1 MNWRLTTGRARILA
15 PPALVWQWV
24 SEPRGWIAWN
34 PKIVDIV
41 PMIVSPPALGW
52 RFRIA
57 YRLRK
62 SQQLADAELVE
73 FEPGKRLVCKVV
85 GGDLKP
91 GGYMLE
97 IYELQADEDTTVLTH
112 TVDLA
117 NSKMPYFARFAVKF
131 LTGLF
136 NASGDLG
143 HVRNLKALME
153 DGVPPP
159 TLGTGEPG
167 GSPDNRNRAT

>member
-1 MNWRLTTGRARILA
+1 MKWELITGRARILA

-24 SEPRGWIAWN
+24 AEPRGWPAWN
-34 PKIVDIV
+34 PKIEDIV
-41 PMIVSPPALGW
+41 PLVTDAPSQGW

-62 SQQLADAELVE
+62 QKQLAEAELLE
-73 FEPGKRLVCKVV
+73 FHPGRRLVCRTI

-91 GGYMLE
+91 GGWIKETYD
-97 IYELQADEDTTVLTH
+97 LQADEDTTVLTH

-117 NSKMPYFARFAVKF
+117 NSKMPYIARFAVVF
-131 LTGLF
+131 LTNVF
-136 NASGDLG
+136 NSNGALG

-153 DGVPPP
+153 DGVTPPV
-159 TLGTGEPG
+159 G
-167 GSPDNRNRAT
+167 GSSTNS

>member
-1 MNWRLTTGRARILA
+1 MA

-24 SEPRGWIAWN
+24 AEPRGWPAWN
-34 PKIVDIV
+34 PKIEDIV
-41 PMIVSPPALGW
+41 PFVAEAPRAGW

-62 SQQLADAELVE
+62 KKQLAEAELVE
-73 FEPGKRLVCKVV
+73 FLPNQTLACRTM

-91 GGYMLE
+91 GGWILE
-97 IYELQADEDTTVLTH
+97 TYSLQADEDTTVLTH

-117 NSKMPYFARFAVKF
+117 HSKMPYLARFAVVF
-131 LTGLF
+131 LTNVF
-136 NASGDLG
+136 NSNGALG

-159 TLGTGEPG
+159 AP
-167 GSPDNRNRAT
+167 

>member
-1 MNWRLTTGRARILA
+1 MEWVLTTGRARIMA

-34 PKIVDIV
+34 PKIEDIV
-41 PMIVSPPALGW
+41 TLSAETPREGW

-62 SQQLADAELVE
+62 KKQLAEAELVE
-73 FEPGKRLVCKVV
+73 FRPNERLACRVT
-85 GGDLKP
+85 GGDLNP
-91 GGYMLE
+91 GGWILE
-97 IYELQADEDTTVLTH
+97 TYTLEADEDTTILTH
-112 TVDLA
+112 KVDLA
-117 NSKMPYFARFAVKF
+117 HSKMPYFARFAVVF
-131 LTGLF
+131 LTNLF
-136 NASGDLG
+136 NSGGDLG

-159 TLGTGEPG
+159 KL
-167 GSPDNRNRAT
+167 

>member
-1 MNWRLTTGRARILA
+1 MDWKLTTGRARILA

-24 SEPRGWIAWN
+24 CEPRGWPAWN
-34 PKIVDIV
+34 PKIEEIV
-41 PMIVSPPALGW
+41 PMSLQPLGPGW

-62 SQQLADAELVE
+62 SRQLADAELVE
-73 FEPGKRLVCKVV
+73 FVPERRLVCKTV

-91 GGYMLE
+91 GGFILE
-97 IYELQADEDTTVLTH
+97 TYELHADEDTTVLTH
-112 TVDLA
+112 TVDLGQ
-117 NSKMPYFARFAVKF
+117 SKMPFFARLAVKF
-131 LTGLF
+131 LTGMF

-143 HVRNLKALME
+143 HVRNLKALIE

-159 TLGTGEPG
+159 FAKG
-167 GSPDNRNRAT
+167 

>member
-1 MNWRLTTGRARILA
+1 VKWELSTGRARILA

-34 PKIVDIV
+34 PKIEEII
-41 PMIVSPPALGW
+41 PFSAEAPGPGW

-62 SQQLADAELVE
+62 KKTHLADAELVE
-73 FEPGKRLVCKVV
+73 YRPNEKLVCRTT

-91 GGYMLE
+91 GGWILE
-97 IYELQADEDTTVLTH
+97 TYTIHADEDTTVLTH

-117 NSKMPYFARFAVKF
+117 NSKMPYLSRVLVVF

-136 NASGDLG
+136 NSSGDLG
-143 HVRNLKALME
+143 HVRNLKALIE

-159 TLGTGEPG
+159 FSKG
-167 GSPDNRNRAT
+167 